1 MLLQNI
7 LLNNEPRISLW
18 IVYDIVVY
26 KNGNRGI
33 YCELLNPYKPDQVK
47 KQIFFENTALI
58 MREAYQNLKK
68 QL

>member
-7 LLNNEPRISLW
+7 LLNNEPHISLW

-33 YCELLNPYKPDQVK
+33 YCELLNPYKPDQIK
-47 KQIFFENTALI
+47 KQIFFENTALL
-58 MREAYQNLKK
+58 MREAYKK
-68 QL
+68 WRNNI